1 MNFIGSRDGLV
12 HISELAPHRVNAV
25 TDILKEGDVIKV
37 KVLAIDDRGKVRLS
51 LKAVDQETGEDLT
64 ASRDDGSA
72 KERQA
77 D

>member
-1 MNFIGSRDGLV
+1 
-12 HISELAPHRVNAV
+12 
-25 TDILKEGDVIKV
+25 VIKV

-64 ASRDDGSA
+64 AKPDDA
-72 KERQA
+72 PAAENQA